1 MDWNFTEEQEELA
14 ALVRQIL
21 EREVTEERRRANDAT
36 DARFDRKLYDTLRQA
51 GVFDPDIG
59 FIGGC
64 RVFTE
69 LGRVVAPVSVQC
81 LLVSGM
87 LRDERIVSPA
97 VGDEPARVDNGLLTG
112 RHSTVPGATYADAFV
127 VSADDGLYLVGAD
140 APGVSIERQLV
151 TSTEIEGRVTFDRAP
166 GTRIGLDR
174 DVLVRHLTV
183 ATCAHQLGVCERALE
198 LTAEYS
204 KQRVQFDRPIATF
217 QAVGQ
222 RLADAYIDVQAIR
235 LTLWQA
241 AWRLAEG
248 LPCDEEI
255 ATAKFW
261 ASDAG
266 HRVAHTAV
274 HVHGGMGIDLDYHL
288 HRYFTAAKRNEF
300 AFGGA
305 TKPLVALGERLASE
319 PA

>member
-1 MDWNFTEEQEELA
+1 MDWAFTEEQEQLGG
-14 ALVRQIL
+14 LVRSIMD
-21 EREVTEERRRANDAT
+21 REVTEERRRALDAS
-36 DARFDRKLYDTLRQA
+36 DERFDRDLFGVLRRA
-51 GVFDPDIG
+51 GVLDGLGLIER
-59 FIGGC
+59 C
-64 RVFTE
+64 KVCVE
-69 LGRVVAPVSVQC
+69 LGRAVA
-81 LLVSGM
+81 
-87 LRDERIVSPA
+87 A
-97 VGDEPARVDNGLLTG
+97 VGVQTLVATSLAGRTDAIVAAAVADEPVDVAGGRLSGSRTTVQGGL
-112 RHSTVPGATYADAFV
+112 VADAFLV
-127 VSADDGLYLVGAD
+127 PADGRVFLVERSD
-140 APGVSIERQLV
+140 PGVTVDRQLV
-151 TSTEIEGRVTFDRAP
+151 TSTEYDAAVTLAGASAVATEIDP
-166 GTRIGLDR
+166 D
-174 DVLVRHLTV
+174 DLVRQLTV
-183 ATCAHQLGVCERALE
+183 AICAHQLGVCERALE
-198 LTAEYS
+198 LTAEYA

-248 LPCDEEI
+248 LDADTEI

-261 ASDAG
+261 AADAG

-300 AFGGA
+300 ALGA
-305 TKPLVALGERLASE
+305 ATEQLVGIGRTLAEE

>member
-1 MDWNFTEEQEELA
+1 VLPNAVA
-14 ALVRQIL
+14 AEAI
-21 EREVTEERRRANDAT
+21 
-36 DARFDRKLYDTLRQA
+36 ARFGPHELRDAWVGSALA
-51 GVFDPDIG
+51 GEAILTVAMTNDFGVPTIATKTDDG
-59 FIGGC
+59 WAVNGGKTT
-64 RVFTE
+64 VPAGT
-69 LGRVVAPVSVQC
+69 VADLFLVSVTSDSGDAMVV
-81 LLVSGM
+81 LVP
-87 LRDERIVSPA
+87 REAP
-97 VGDEPARVDNGLLTG
+97 GLL
-112 RHSTVPGATYADAFV
+112 
-127 VSADDGLYLVGAD
+127 
-140 APGVSIERQLV
+140 IERQIV
-151 TSTEIEGRVTFDRAP
+151 TNTQSEAHLTFQDVHVA
-166 GTRIGLDR
+166 
-174 DVLVRHLTV
+174 DVLGGGDVVQWLLDHLVV

-204 KQRVQFDRPIATF
+204 KVRVQFDRPIATF

-222 RLADAYIDVQAIR
+222 RLADAYIDVQAVR

-248 LPCDEEI
+248 LDCAAEI

-305 TKPLVALGERLASE
+305 TKPLVALGAQLANE